1 MKFLTH
7 SIFLATAS
15 LASAAITPSAPV
27 PGEKQDPAGV
37 EFFEKNIRPVL
48 AQKCYGCH
56 SAESGKQ
63 KGGLSLDT
71 REAIRMG
78 GDSGHAVVPG
88 DTKESLLL
96 GAIRY
101 EDKETQMPPQK
112 EGGKLPDA
120 VIANFE
126 QWIRMGA
133 PDPRNGTGAAKMTP
147 VAKKDWDLKKAKEF
161 WAFQEPKAV
170 TPPDVK
176 DKAWPK
182 SEADKFILGA
192 LEAKGIKPVA
202 DADKSTLIRRVY
214 FDLIGLPPRPDEVD
228 AFLKDKSPKAFEK
241 VVDRL
246 LASPQFGER
255 WGRHWLDVAR
265 YAESTGKERNFTFP
279 SAWRYRDYVIE
290 SFNRDVPYDR
300 FIKEQVAG
308 DLLPH
313 STDAERNRQLIAT
326 GFLAMGPKG
335 LNEKNRVQFAMD
347 VVDEQ
352 IDVTTRAVLGITV
365 ACARCHDHKF
375 DPIPQKE
382 YYGLAGIFRSTDTY
396 FGTNGVGSGKNRNA
410 SSLLPLAGSTPPTV
424 ADATPPPTTT
434 TPPAAATPAP
444 FTSGLPAQ
452 TAARLEQF
460 AASRPEVAARL
471 AKMTP
476 EQKARVIERF
486 LEKKGG
492 APQAANAAT
501 PQSAAIA
508 GKQKGKKGR
517 GYGTP
522 VAAIPGQELCMGV
535 LEGRPTDT
543 RVLIR
548 GEIDQPTDL
557 VPRGFVTVMTN
568 GDAPAIAPTAS
579 GRKELADWLTTPS
592 NPLTA
597 RVAVNRAWQHLFGQ
611 GIVPTADNFGATGEK
626 PTNPALL
633 DNLAVQFMKDGWST
647 KKLVRSLVLSH
658 AYQLSGAHESVANE
672 IDPDNHL
679 VWRASQ
685 RRLDAEAI
693 RDAMLTASC
702 QLDVAPPKGSV
713 VSAIGDGY
721 IGRGI
726 RPEVFSEA
734 QSKKRSVYLPVVRD
748 FVPDVLQVFDFAEPS
763 LVVASRDVTNV
774 PSQALFMMNNDFVR
788 AQSMAMA
795 KRILAS
801 PLDYPSRVTLA
812 YQLTLTR
819 KPTDAERKRADQY
832 LLNEARALI
841 PVKNG
846 NKDEAS
852 ALSWSTFCQ
861 ALFACAEFR
870 YLR

>member
-1 MKFLTH
+1 MKLLTH
-7 SIFLATAS
+7 SIFLATTS
-15 LASAAITPSAPV
+15 LVSAAIAPEATISS
-27 PGEKQDPAGV
+27 GKQDPAGV

-63 KGGLSLDT
+63 KGGLLLDT
-71 REAIRMG
+71 REGIRMG

-88 DTKESLLL
+88 DAKESLLL
-96 GAIRY
+96 DAIRY
-101 EDKETQMPPQK
+101 DDKETQMPPQK

-133 PDPRNGTGAAKMTP
+133 PDPREGTGAVKMTP
-147 VAKKDWDLKKAKEF
+147 IAKKDWDLKKAKEF

-170 TPPDVK
+170 PAPEVK
-176 DKAWPK
+176 DKAWPR
-182 SEADKFILGA
+182 SDADKFILGA
-192 LEAKGIKPVA
+192 LEAKGLKPVA

-228 AFLKDKSPKAFEK
+228 AFLADASPTAFEK

-246 LASPQFGER
+246 LASLQFGER

-279 SAWRYRDYVIE
+279 SAWRYRDYVIAA
-290 SFNRDVPYDR
+290 FNADTPYDQ
-300 FIKEQVAG
+300 FIKEQIAG
-308 DLLPH
+308 DLLPY
-313 STDAERNRQLIAT
+313 TNDDERNRQLIAT

-335 LNEKNRVQFAMD
+335 LNEKNKVQFTMD

-352 IDVTTRAVLGITV
+352 IDVTSRAVLGITV

-382 YYGLAGIFRSTDTY
+382 YYGLAGIFRSSETH
-396 FGTNGVGSGKNRNA
+396 FGTGGTNAKQNKNGT
-410 SSLLPLAGSTPPTV
+410 SLLALAV
-424 ADATPPPTTT
+424 EPPPATEA
-434 TPPAAATPAP
+434 PAATPAP
-444 FTSGLPAQ
+444 VVAAPTP
-452 TAARLEQF
+452 TAEERLKQF
-460 AASRPEVAARL
+460 AASKPAIAAKL
-471 AKMTP
+471 AAMTP
-476 EQKARVIERF
+476 EKRAQAVEKFLQKYGTSPES
-486 LEKKGG
+486 
-492 APQAANAAT
+492 APANGKAAFAAN
-501 PQSAAIA
+501 
-508 GKQKGKKGR
+508 KKNNKGKGKN
-517 GYGTP
+517 YTAP

-535 LEGRPTDT
+535 VEGRPTDT

-548 GEIDQPTDL
+548 GEIDQPTDM

-568 GDAPAIAPTAS
+568 GTTPSIAPTAS
-579 GRKELADWLTTPS
+579 GRKELADWLTTPT
-592 NPLTA
+592 NPLIA
-597 RVAVNRAWQHLFGQ
+597 RVAVNRVWQHLFGQ

-633 DNLAVQFMKDGWST
+633 DTLAVQFMKDGWST
-647 KKLVRSLVLSH
+647 KKLIRSLVLSH
-658 AYQLSGAHESVANE
+658 AYQLSTAHDSAANE

-693 RDAMLTASC
+693 RDAMLTSSG
-702 QLDVAPPKGSV
+702 QLDAAPAKGSL
-713 VSAIGDGY
+713 VSTIGDGY
-721 IGRGI
+721 IGKGI
-726 RPEVFSEA
+726 KPDVFSNYE
-734 QSKKRSVYLPVVRD
+734 SNKRSVYLLVVRD
-748 FVPDVLQVFDFAEPS
+748 FVPDMLEVFDFAEPS

-774 PSQALFMMNNDFVR
+774 PSQALFMMNNEFVR

-795 KRILAS
+795 KRILAT
-801 PLDYPSRVTLA
+801 PLDYPARVSLA
-812 YQLTLTR
+812 YQLALSR
-819 KPTDAERKRADQY
+819 KPTDAERKRVDQY

-841 PVKNG
+841 PSKGG

-870 YLR
+870 YIR